1 MIKNLLTPPVF
12 EDPEKTSTAKLLY
25 IILAVDVAMCL
36 LFLIPFLYFAPERLG
51 RYLVLATIV
60 LITSGLSLY
69 ATRKGHT
76 RIASIIL
83 VASLWSST
91 MVAALTSGGVE
102 ASIYIGSAA
111 LIVMAGMLLGDQAAI
126 ITAIASIIAGV
137 IMIALESAGILPAFI
152 NDNNVT
158 RLLVYSFFIS
168 LIMIFQRISTRAMRE
183 ALNNAH
189 KELQERQRT
198 EQALRDSEEKYRLIS
213 SVSSDYMFSSQL
225 GSDGNLQLN
234 WVAGAF
240 ERITGYTYED
250 YVARGGWTAALHPD
264 DKEKDAQD
272 MEILQTNQPVT
283 SELRT
288 INKKGEILWVR
299 VYAQPRWDNESNRL
313 MGIYGAVQ
321 EITSQKK
328 ADEELEQHAEEMYLL
343 YQMGMVLTT
352 GQDMYQTLRRLLDHI
367 RHLFVLDTFF
377 VGIFDNETGIIS
389 YPLYENFNEPLQIPS
404 RNLNENPGIS
414 GEVIFK
420 QRAVYIPDM
429 DAPRADK
436 THTPIVV
443 GTTHT
448 RSFLGV
454 PMITHER
461 VIGLVSVQSQQPN
474 AYDERQI
481 RLLETI
487 AAQIGTA
494 LEKAKLLDKLQQE
507 LSERKLAEGEVRKLN
522 IELEQRVRERTIAL
536 TVSEGSL
543 RERSIQLEA
552 TNKELEAFAYS
563 VSHDLRAPLRAIKGF
578 SQILL
583 KDFASRLNEEGL
595 DFLQRI
601 SQSASQMSELI
612 ESLLTLS
619 RLTRGELFR
628 EDVNLTLLAE
638 GILER
643 LHEQEPER
651 PVTWAVSKGLQAHVD
666 EKLFRTVL
674 ENLLGNAWKY
684 TSRTEKPTIEMGSII
699 KENRTV
705 YFVRDNGVG
714 FDMANAGK
722 LFGAFQ
728 RLHTDSEFPGHG
740 IGLATIKRI
749 INRHGGVVWAEAEP
763 GKGAT
768 FFFSLNDQI

>member
-619 RLTRGELFR
+619 QLTRGELFR

>member
-1 MIKNLLTPPVF
+1 
-12 EDPEKTSTAKLLY
+12 
-25 IILAVDVAMCL
+25 
-36 LFLIPFLYFAPERLG
+36 
-51 RYLVLATIV
+51 
-60 LITSGLSLY
+60 
-69 ATRKGHT
+69 
-76 RIASIIL
+76 
-83 VASLWSST
+83 
-91 MVAALTSGGVE
+91 
-102 ASIYIGSAA
+102 
-111 LIVMAGMLLGDQAAI
+111 
-126 ITAIASIIAGV
+126 
-137 IMIALESAGILPAFI
+137 
-152 NDNNVT
+152 
-158 RLLVYSFFIS
+158 
-168 LIMIFQRISTRAMRE
+168 
-183 ALNNAH
+183 
-189 KELQERQRT
+189 
-198 EQALRDSEEKYRLIS
+198 
-213 SVSSDYMFSSQL
+213 
-225 GSDGNLQLN
+225 
-234 WVAGAF
+234 
-240 ERITGYTYED
+240 
-250 YVARGGWTAALHPD
+250 
-264 DKEKDAQD
+264 
-272 MEILQTNQPVT
+272 
-283 SELRT
+283 
-288 INKKGEILWVR
+288 
-299 VYAQPRWDNESNRL
+299 
-313 MGIYGAVQ
+313 
-321 EITSQKK
+321 
-328 ADEELEQHAEEMYLL
+328 
-343 YQMGMVLTT
+343 
-352 GQDMYQTLRRLLDHI
+352 
-367 RHLFVLDTFF
+367 
-377 VGIFDNETGIIS
+377 
-389 YPLYENFNEPLQIPS
+389 
-404 RNLNENPGIS
+404 
-414 GEVIFK
+414 
-420 QRAVYIPDM
+420 
-429 DAPRADK
+429 
-436 THTPIVV
+436 
-443 GTTHT
+443 
-448 RSFLGV
+448 
-454 PMITHER
+454 MITHER